1 MNYKNYFK
9 QELIE
14 SLISQEVSR
23 LSEYYAPYR
32 YPDDFR
38 KKKEPTDLATKSEED
53 PIIVRPKD
61 GSGRPQLNPDLGYSS
76 KPQKLPSARLPSRF
90 ARNKF
95 KGKFGKRDR
104 NNSGFAFRPNT
115 YM

>member
-1 MNYKNYFK
+1 MNYKNILK
-9 QELIE
+9 EQ
-14 SLISQEVSR
+14 LISEMIHEKYNVGKPSR
-23 LSEYYAPYR
+23 IKINLPGLG
-32 YPDDFR
+32 
-38 KKKEPTDLATKSEED
+38 PTDLATKSEED
-53 PIIVRPKD
+53 PIMVRPKD

-76 KPQKLPSARLPSRF
+76 KPQKLPPSRLSSRF
-90 ARNKF
+90 IKNKF